1 MSNKEK
7 FGFTRATALEM
18 GNKISTMPYSVFAD
32 IKVGANLFQVVKDI
46 LKFHAVEYVD
56 MNREIFVLKGCMADL
71 ADHAESLEEENKK
84 LRKALM

>member
-1 MSNKEK
+1 MSEEEK

-32 IKVGANLFQVVKDI
+32 IKVGANLFKVVKDI
-46 LKFHAVEYVD
+46 LKFHAAEYVEMD
-56 MNREIFVLKGCMADL
+56 REIFVLKGCMADL
-71 ADHAESLEEENKK
+71 GDHAEKLEEENAE